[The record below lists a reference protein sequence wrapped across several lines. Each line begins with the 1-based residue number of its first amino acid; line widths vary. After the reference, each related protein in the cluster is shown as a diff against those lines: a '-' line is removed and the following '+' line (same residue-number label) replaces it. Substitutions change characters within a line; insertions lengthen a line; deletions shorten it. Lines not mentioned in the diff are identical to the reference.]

1 MWTYE
6 ESIETSASP
15 SRVWELFSDVEHWKD
30 WNAGIESIELHG
42 PFAEGTT
49 FTMRTPGQDALTSTL
64 VEVKPNQSFTDE
76 TAVDETH
83 VLVSHRLEPLPSGRT
98 RIVYSTQ
105 ITGPGAEEIGP
116 MVTSDFA
123 DVLAALRKL
132 AEQS

>member
-15 SRVWELFSDVEHWKD
+15 SRVWELFSDVERWKD
-30 WNAGIESIELHG
+30 WNAGIESIEVHG

-49 FTMRTPGQDALTSTL
+49 FTMRAPGQDALTSTL

-76 TAVDETH
+76 TIVDETH

-105 ITGPGAEEIGP
+105 ITGPGAEEFGP
-116 MVTSDFA
+116 MVTSDFP